1 MSLLLYGIVFAGPR
15 HGFEQPPLMLP
26 SGVSGA
32 PVRLIE
38 TSGLGAAVSRV
49 DSSEFTPSVGRAL
62 AYAEVVEALHAD
74 RAVLPLRYGCVLG
87 QESDVVELLRTQ
99 SGTYAEQ
106 LRGLD
111 GCVEMGIR
119 VPTTERPSA
128 GSGRPELVEGRGS
141 SGKGDC
147 HVKSTA
153 WRGDVSGPF
162 SGMAYLGRR
171 KEFYAE
177 RERRAH
183 EAAASVQRLCAAL
196 AGLFLR
202 CKTEHCVAL
211 GSTLHF
217 LVKREGLSSFRA
229 AVLRIDLTE
238 RARLL
243 LSGPWPPY
251 NFAVPDLSS
260 RASNE
265 ASPPSTLRSYS
276 TV

>member
-1 MSLLLYGIVFAGPR
+1 MSWLLYGIVFAGPR
-15 HGFEQPPLMLP
+15 HGIEQPPPIVP
-26 SGVSGA
+26 SGVGGA

-38 TSGLGAAVSRV
+38 ASGLGAAVSRV
-49 DSSEFTPSVGRAL
+49 DSSELTPSVGRAL
-62 AYAEVVEALHAD
+62 AYAEVVDALHAD

-87 QESDVVELLRTQ
+87 QESDVAELLRTQ
-99 SGTYAEQ
+99 GGTYAER

-119 VPTTERPSA
+119 VPTAERPSA
-128 GSGRPELVEGRGS
+128 GSGRPELIEGRGS

-147 HVKSTA
+147 GVKGA
-153 WRGDVSGPF
+153 RWRGDVPGSF
-162 SGMAYLGRR
+162 LGMAYLDRR

-177 RERRAH
+177 RERRAD

-202 CKTEHCVAL
+202 CKTEHCAAL
-211 GSTLHF
+211 GPTLHF

-229 AVLRIDLTE
+229 AVLRIDLTQ

-251 NFAVPDLSS
+251 NFAVPDL
-260 RASNE
+260 
-265 ASPPSTLRSYS
+265 
-276 TV
+276 

>member
-1 MSLLLYGIVFAGPR
+1 MSWLLYGIVFAGPR
-15 HGFEQPPLMLP
+15 HGSEQPPPMLP
-26 SGVSGA
+26 SGVGGA

-38 TSGLGAAVSRV
+38 ASGLGAAVSRV

-99 SGTYAEQ
+99 GATYAER

-119 VPTTERPSA
+119 VPTAE
-128 GSGRPELVEGRGS
+128 RGS

-147 HVKSTA
+147 GVKGA
-153 WRGDVSGPF
+153 GCRGDVSGPF
-162 SGMAYLGRR
+162 SGSAYLDRR

-183 EAAASVQRLCAAL
+183 EAARSVQRLCTAL

-202 CKTEHCVAL
+202 CKTEHCAAPGPRSLFDVPL
-211 GSTLHF
+211 LSLHF
-217 LVKREGLSSFRA
+217 LVKREGLPSFRA

-238 RARLL
+238 RARFL

-251 NFAVPDLSS
+251 NFAVPDFQ
-260 RASNE
+260 NE
-265 ASPPSTLRSYS
+265 
-276 TV
+276 

>member
-1 MSLLLYGIVFAGPR
+1 VSWLLYGIVFAGPR
-15 HGFEQPPLMLP
+15 HGSEQPTPTLP

-38 TSGLGAAVSRV
+38 ACGLGAAVSGV
-49 DSSEFTPSVGRAL
+49 DSADLTPSVGRAL

-74 RAVLPLRYGCVLG
+74 RTVLPVRYGCVLG

-99 SGTYAEQ
+99 GVTYAER

-119 VPTTERPSA
+119 VPTAE
-128 GSGRPELVEGRGS
+128 RGS
-141 SGKGDC
+141 SEEGDC
-147 HVKSTA
+147 GVKGA
-153 WRGDVSGPF
+153 RRRGDVSGPS
-162 SGMAYLGRR
+162 SGMTYLDRR

-177 RERRAH
+177 RERRAR
-183 EAAASVQRLCAAL
+183 ETAASAQRLCAAL

-202 CKTEHCVAL
+202 CKTEHCAARGPRSLFDVPL
-211 GSTLHF
+211 LSLHF
-217 LVKREGLSSFRA
+217 LVKHESLPSFRA

-251 NFAVPDLSS
+251 NFAVPDLQD
-260 RASNE
+260 A
-265 ASPPSTLRSYS
+265 
-276 TV
+276 